1 MAKINL
7 LPWREEERRI
17 KAKEFGIGALVT
29 AVIGAG
35 VVFTGMR
42 FAQQKIEYQQDRN
55 VYMQREVDKL
65 KAELKEIEELESTKA
80 NLLARMD
87 VIQEL
92 QTKRPQVVH
101 TFQELAQRI
110 PDGVFLLSMKQDK
123 DRLAFEGRADSNA
136 RVSTLMRNLD
146 ASDWFKQPGLEV
158 IQSAKDSGI
167 STFKLR
173 LSQSVAAPAN
183 KNQLA
188 INDE

>member
-7 LPWREEERRI
+7 LPWREEERRV
-17 KAKEFGIGALVT
+17 KTKEFGFTALFT
-29 AVIGAG
+29 ALFGAG
-35 VVFTGMR
+35 VVFGGIQ
-42 FAQQKIEYQQDRN
+42 FAQGKIDNQEARN
-55 VYMQREVDKL
+55 VYMQQEIDKL
-65 KAELKEIEELESTKA
+65 KAELKEIEELESTKS

-87 VIQEL
+87 IIQEL

-101 TFQELAQRI
+101 TFQELAERI
-110 PDGVFLLSMKQDK
+110 PDGVYLLSMKQEE

-173 LSQSVAAPAN
+173 LSQSVAPTDQ
-183 KNQLA
+183 NQLA
-188 INDE
+188 VSDE

>member
-7 LPWREEERRI
+7 LPWREEERRV
-17 KAKEFGIGALVT
+17 KAKEFGISALVT
-29 AVIGAG
+29 ALLGAG
-35 VVFTGMR
+35 VVFAGTR
-42 FAQQKIEYQQDRN
+42 IAADKIEYQEARN
-55 VYMQREVDKL
+55 IYMQREVDKL

-87 VIQEL
+87 IIQEL

-110 PDGVFLLSMKQDK
+110 PDGVYLLSMKQDK

-173 LSQSVAAPAN
+173 LSQSVAPADQ
-183 KNQLA
+183 NQLA
-188 INDE
+188 TIDE

>member
-7 LPWREEERRI
+7 LPWREEERRV
-17 KAKEFGIGALVT
+17 KTKEFGITALIT
-29 AVIGAG
+29 ALIGAG
-35 VVFTGMR
+35 VVFGGVR
-42 FAQQKIEYQQDRN
+42 FAQQKIEYQEARN
-55 VYMQREVDKL
+55 VYMQREIDKL

-87 VIQEL
+87 IIQEL

-110 PDGVFLLSMKQDK
+110 PDGVYLLSMKQEK

-146 ASDWFKQPGLEV
+146 ASEWFKKPGLEV

-173 LSQSVAAPAN
+173 LSQSVAPAEQ
-183 KNQLA
+183 NQLA
-188 INDE
+188 ASDE

>member
-7 LPWREEERRI
+7 LPWREEQRSQRT
-17 KAKEFGIGALVT
+17 KEFGISALFTAIVGA
-29 AVIGAG
+29 A
-35 VVFTGMR
+35 VVFAGMNYVQTKIDH
-42 FAQQKIEYQQDRN
+42 QQARN
-55 VYMQREVDKL
+55 NYLQREVDKL
-65 KAELKEIEELESTKA
+65 KAELKEIEELESTKS

-87 VIQEL
+87 IIQEL

-101 TFQELAQRI
+101 TFQELAARV

-123 DRLAFEGRADSNA
+123 DRLTFEGRADSNA

-146 ASDWFKQPGLEV
+146 ASDWFKEPGLDV

-173 LSQSVAAPAN
+173 LSQSVAPAEDT
-183 KNQLA
+183 QLA
-188 INDE
+188 ISDE